1 MSFLNE
7 GLQKIINKIKN
18 KKYIQ
23 EKDIELIMKDI
34 SLSFIKADVNYEV
47 VTEFNKLIQKKALGN
62 TLLKGLNPQQQIIKI
77 IKDTLIEIL
86 GSKEINLNLNKNKE
100 NLNTILLIGLQGSG
114 KTTTAGKL
122 SLFIKNKLNKK
133 VLIIAGDIYRL
144 AAIDQLTQIGKKIN
158 IEVFFQKNKKISQ
171 IIENGFNYAFKN
183 KFDTVIID
191 TAGRL
196 TIDNMMIQE
205 LKNIKKQTL
214 PSEILIVSDAI
225 LGQESVNIVKNF
237 NEQIKAT
244 GVILT
249 KMDADIKGGAALS
262 IRYMTKLPIKFIS
275 SSEKYNDD
283 NFEIFYP
290 ERIASRILGM
300 GDILTLIENVE
311 EKINSE
317 EEKKTLEKI
326 LKKEYNYNDLK
337 KQLKIIKK
345 MGSFK
350 KILNFIPGISSQI
363 KTMPILDT
371 NILKKFESIID
382 SMTIKERIYP
392 NLIEFNNRRRKRIAM
407 GSGNKIKDVE
417 NLIIFIKKQKEISN
431 KISNFNDKDLENL
444 KNSENFFDNFLK

>member
-205 LKNIKKQTL
+205 LKNITKQTL

-407 GSGNKIKDVE
+407 GSGNKIQDVE